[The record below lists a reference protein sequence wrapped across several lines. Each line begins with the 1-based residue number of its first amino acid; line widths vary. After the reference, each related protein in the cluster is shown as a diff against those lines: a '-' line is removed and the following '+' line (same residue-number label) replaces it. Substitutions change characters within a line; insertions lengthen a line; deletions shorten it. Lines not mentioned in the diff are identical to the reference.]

1 MERLHLK
8 RNLVLSAAKANE
20 EPKTSKLTRSD
31 LHHRAWAS
39 RTKFIRAGEMSAVC
53 YS

>member
-20 EPKTSKLTRSD
+20 EPKTSKLTT
-31 LHHRAWAS
+31 A
-39 RTKFIRAGEMSAVC
+39 TCTTAVGQAALNS
-53 YS
+53 YVRVK